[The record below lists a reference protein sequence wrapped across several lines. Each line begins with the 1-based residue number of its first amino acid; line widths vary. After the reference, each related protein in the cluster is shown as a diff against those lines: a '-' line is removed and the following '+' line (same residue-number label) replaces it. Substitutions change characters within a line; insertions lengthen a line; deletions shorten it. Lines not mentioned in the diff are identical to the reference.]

1 MQNVTF
7 PSLIGIGENMFTLDH
22 LYLCVEGKVLVEV
35 TGFPVETVF
44 FTLYATFYIFAI
56 AYPQQYID
64 FFVYIDSALMGL
76 QHKAT
81 NKIVVNKFV
90 REMDDLVSS

>member
-1 MQNVTF
+1 
-7 PSLIGIGENMFTLDH
+7 MFTLDH

-35 TGFPVETVF
+35 TGFHVETVF
-44 FTLYATFYIFAI
+44 FTLYATFYIFSI

-64 FFVYIDSALMGL
+64 FFAYIDSALMDL

-81 NKIVVNKFV
+81 NKIVNKFV
-90 REMDDLVSS
+90 MEMNDLVNS